1 MSQMTFADLRKRLMK
16 SNRRLLRQLD
26 YQAQKIALL
35 MEREAKINATSYP
48 KVVTGRLRSSIHAKY
63 HRRNTDIV
71 LRAGGQ
77 NGGADVNYAAFV
89 EYGTSGKDG
98 STRMAPRLYM
108 GRAVDKV
115 QGEIPKRLQNLL
127 SIALK
132 EV

>member
-16 SNRRLLRQLD
+16 SNRRLLKQLD

-77 NGGADVNYAAFV
+77 NGGADGNYASYV
-89 EYGTSGKDG
+89 EYGTS
-98 STRMAPRLYM
+98 RRAPRLYM

-115 QGEIPKRLQNLL
+115 QGEIPDLLQDLL

-132 EV
+132 EI

>member
-16 SNRRLLRQLD
+16 SNRKLLRQLD

-77 NGGADVNYAAFV
+77 NGGADVNYASYV
-89 EYGTSGKDG
+89 EYGTS
-98 STRMAPRLYM
+98 RMAPRLYM

-115 QGEIPKRLQNLL
+115 QGEIPKRLQDLL
-127 SIALK
+127 SIAMK